1 MRNHLMKL
9 VIFAGLLS
17 ILLVGGS
24 GLALADD
31 NHAFT
36 TFRAGVGARALAMGG
51 AYTAVADD
59 ATAGYWN
66 PAGLTGIERFN
77 LSSMISANMSV
88 DRQYNYVALGYNF
101 GRAGW
106 GAFSWLNGGINDIPR
121 TDAGFNTSGT
131 FNSDEHGFLFSY
143 GNKMNKLNVGM
154 TFKVGYQKI
163 DTYGKTGVGFDA
175 GLKYMLTD
183 NVHLGIT
190 ARDLGTK
197 IGRDAI
203 PANFN
208 IGIAAFAFEG
218 FTFAADIQKIQHRSN
233 ITAHLGSEY
242 DYEFAT
248 NYFGAIRAGVNDGK
262 FTVGAGLTVMG
273 KYSLDYAY
281 VTEAENFLGENHRVS
296 LTLSF

>member
-17 ILLVGGS
+17 TLLVGGS
-24 GLALADD
+24 GLALAED

-36 TFRAGVGARALAMGG
+36 TFRVGVGARALAMGG

-77 LSSMISANMSV
+77 LSSMISANVSY
-88 DRQYNYVALGYNF
+88 DRQYNYVAMGYNF

-106 GAFSWLNGGINDIPR
+106 GAFSWVNGGMKDLDGYVNHVKSNP
-121 TDAGFNTSGT
+121 FNA
-131 FNSDEHGFLFSY
+131 DEHGFLFSY
-143 GNKMNKLNVGM
+143 GNKLNKLNVGM
-154 TFKVGYQKI
+154 TFKVGYRKI
-163 DTYGKTGVGFDA
+163 GADLSESGVGFDA
-175 GLKYMLTD
+175 GLKYILTE
-183 NVHLGIT
+183 NVHLGVT

-197 IGRDAI
+197 IGPDAV

-208 IGIAAFAFEG
+208 LGIAAFAFEG

-233 ITAHLGSEY
+233 VKVRLGSEY
-242 DYEFAT
+242 DYEFADK
-248 NYFGAIRAGVNDGK
+248 YFGAIRAGVNDGK

-281 VTEAENFLGENHRVS
+281 VTEQENFLGENHRVS

>member
-1 MRNHLMKL
+1 MRSHLMKL

-17 ILLVGGS
+17 TLLVGGS
-24 GLALADD
+24 GLALAED

-36 TFRAGVGARALAMGG
+36 TFRVGVGARALAMGG

-77 LSSMISANMSV
+77 LSSMISANVSY
-88 DRQYNYVALGYNF
+88 DRQYNYVAMGYNF

-106 GAFSWLNGGINDIPR
+106 GAFSWVNGGIKDIDR
-121 TDAGFNTSGT
+121 WVDNVKSNQFNAS
-131 FNSDEHGFLFSY
+131 EHGFLFSY
-143 GNKMNKLNVGM
+143 ANKLNKLNVGM

-163 DTYGKTGVGFDA
+163 DTYSKSGVGFDA

-183 NVHLGIT
+183 NVHLGVT

-197 IGRDAI
+197 VGDAI

-208 IGIAAFAFEG
+208 LGIAAFAFEG

-233 ITAHLGSEY
+233 VIVHLGSEY
-242 DYEFAT
+242 DYEFAK

-281 VTEAENFLGENHRVS
+281 VTETETFLGENHRVS

>member
-1 MRNHLMKL
+1 MKL

-24 GLALADD
+24 GLALAED

-77 LSSMISANMSV
+77 LSSMIAANMSY

-106 GAFSWLNGGINDIPR
+106 GAFSWVNGGINDISK
-121 TDAGFNTSGT
+121 TDGEFHPLGT
-131 FNSDEHGFLFSY
+131 FNADEHGFLFSY

-163 DTYGKTGVGFDA
+163 DTYSKTGVGFDV
-175 GLKYMLTD
+175 GLKYLLTD
-183 NVHLGIT
+183 NVHLGVT

-197 IGRDAI
+197 IGRDEV

-208 IGIAAFAFEG
+208 LGIAAFAFEG
-218 FTFAADIQKIQHRSN
+218 FTFAADVQKIQHRSN
-233 ITAHLGSEY
+233 AIVHLGSEY

-248 NYFGAIRAGVNDGK
+248 NYFGAVRAGVNDGK

>member
-17 ILLVGGS
+17 TLLIGGS
-24 GLALADD
+24 GLALAED

-59 ATAGYWN
+59 ATASYWN
-66 PAGLTGIERFN
+66 PAGLVGIERFN
-77 LSSMISANMSV
+77 LSSMISANVSY

-106 GAFSWLNGGINDIPR
+106 GAFSWLNGGIKDIDR
-121 TDAGFNTSGT
+121 WDAGVKSDQFNA
-131 FNSDEHGFLFSY
+131 NEHGFLFSY
-143 GNKMNKLNVGM
+143 GNKLNKLNVGM

-163 DTYGKTGVGFDA
+163 DDWSKSGVGFDA
-175 GLKYMLTD
+175 GLKWLLTD
-183 NVHLGIT
+183 NVHLGVT

-197 IGRDAI
+197 VGDAV
-203 PANFN
+203 PANFHL
-208 IGIAAFAFEG
+208 GIAAFAFEG
-218 FTFAADIQKIQHRSN
+218 FTFAADVEKIQHRPN
-233 ITAHLGSEY
+233 VKMHLGSEY
-242 DYEFAT
+242 DYEFADK
-248 NYFGAIRAGVNDGK
+248 YFGAVRAGVNDGK

-281 VTEAENFLGENHRVS
+281 VTETETFLGENHRVS

>member
-1 MRNHLMKL
+1 MRNHLIKL

-17 ILLVGGS
+17 TLLVGGS
-24 GLALADD
+24 GQALAED

-77 LSSMISANMSV
+77 LSSMISANMSY

-101 GRAGW
+101 GGAGW
-106 GAFSWLNGGINDIPR
+106 GAFSWVNGGTKDLPGYVDGQPTSPFN
-121 TDAGFNTSGT
+121 AG
-131 FNSDEHGFLFSY
+131 EHGFLFSY
-143 GNKMNKLNVGM
+143 GNKLKKLDVGM

-163 DTYGKTGVGFDA
+163 GTESKSGVGFDA
-175 GLKYMLTD
+175 GLKYVLTD
-183 NVHLGIT
+183 NVHLGVT

-197 IGRDAI
+197 IGPDAV

-208 IGIAAFAFEG
+208 LGIAAFAFEG
-218 FTFAADIQKIQHRSN
+218 FTFSADIQKIQHRSN
-233 ITAHLGSEY
+233 VKVHLGSEY
-242 DYEFAT
+242 DYEFADK
-248 NYFGAIRAGVNDGK
+248 YFGAVRAGVNDGK

-281 VTEAENFLGENHRVS
+281 VTETETFLGENHRVS

>member
-24 GLALADD
+24 GLALAED

-77 LSSMISANMSV
+77 LSSMIAANMSY

-106 GAFSWLNGGINDIPR
+106 GAFSWVNGGINDISK
-121 TDAGFNTSGT
+121 TDGEFHPLGT
-131 FNSDEHGFLFSY
+131 FNADEHGFLFSY

-163 DTYGKTGVGFDA
+163 DTYSKTGVGFDV
-175 GLKYMLTD
+175 GLKYLLTD
-183 NVHLGIT
+183 NVHLGVT

-197 IGRDAI
+197 IGRDEV

-208 IGIAAFAFEG
+208 LGIAAFAFEG
-218 FTFAADIQKIQHRSN
+218 FTFAADVQKIQHRSN
-233 ITAHLGSEY
+233 AIVHLGSEY

-248 NYFGAIRAGVNDGK
+248 NYFGAVRAGVNDGK

>member
-17 ILLVGGS
+17 TLLVGGS
-24 GLALADD
+24 GLALAED

-36 TFRAGVGARALAMGG
+36 TFRSGVGARALAMGG
-51 AYTAVADD
+51 AYTALADD

-77 LSSMISANMSV
+77 LSSMISANMSY

-106 GAFSWLNGGINDIPR
+106 GAFSWVNGGINDIAK
-121 TDAGFNTSGT
+121 TDGGFNQSGT
-131 FNSDEHGFLFSY
+131 FNADEHGFLFSY
-143 GNKMNKLNVGM
+143 GNKMNKFNVGM

-163 DTYGKTGVGFDA
+163 DTYSKSGVGFDA
-175 GLKYMLTD
+175 GLMYMLTD
-183 NVHLGIT
+183 NVHLGVT

-197 IGRDAI
+197 IGRDAL

-208 IGIAAFAFEG
+208 LGIAAFAFEG

-233 ITAHLGSEY
+233 VMARLGAEY
-242 DYEFAT
+242 DYEFAE
-248 NYFGAIRAGVNDGK
+248 NYFGAVRAGVNDGK

-281 VTEAENFLGENHRVS
+281 VTEAQNFLGENHRVS

>member
-1 MRNHLMKL
+1 MRSHLLKL

-17 ILLVGGS
+17 TLLVGGS
-24 GLALADD
+24 GLALAED

-36 TFRAGVGARALAMGG
+36 TFRMGVGARALAMGG

-77 LSSMISANMSV
+77 LSSMISANVSY
-88 DRQYNYVALGYNF
+88 DRQYNYVAMGYNF
-101 GRAGW
+101 GTAGW
-106 GAFSWLNGGINDIPR
+106 GAFSWLNGGIKDIDGYVNDVPS
-121 TDAGFNTSGT
+121 GQFNA
-131 FNSDEHGFLFSY
+131 DQHGFLFSY

-163 DTYGKTGVGFDA
+163 GADYSKSGVGFDA
-175 GLKYMLTD
+175 GLKYIVND
-183 NVHLGIT
+183 NVHLGVT

-197 IGRDAI
+197 VGDAI

-208 IGIAAFAFEG
+208 LGIAAFAFEG

-233 ITAHLGSEY
+233 VMVHLGSEY
-242 DYEFAT
+242 DYEFADK
-248 NYFGAIRAGVNDGK
+248 YFGAIRAGVSDGN
-262 FTVGAGLTVMG
+262 FTIGAGLTVMG

-281 VTEAENFLGENHRVS
+281 ITEKETFLGENHRVS